1 MLIISY
7 WGCAVET
14 LGDAYSQF
22 KPWEFY
28 RLPKEFWKERCYR
41 KSKEAIKW
49 YLEEMLD
56 LSEEQLIN
64 VRLGIFEGG
73 TVRHLIKNYMII
85 RT

>member
-1 MLIISY
+1 MLI
-7 WGCAVET
+7 
-14 LGDAYSQF
+14 LKF

-28 RLPKEFWKERCYR
+28 RLPKEFWKRKDAIE

-64 VRLGIFEGG
+64 VRARDFEGS